1 MSQDNFNAGALTGVL
16 GVPVGDDYVV
26 GSDRAM
32 DPSNVVNEQL
42 EYYRARAAEY
52 DEWFFRQGR
61 YDRGDSHR
69 AEWFRELALVEAALR
84 EALPRGDVL
93 ELACGTGLWTRHL
106 VEGGRRVV
114 AVDASP
120 EAIAINRERVK
131 SDAVEYVAADLFSW
145 EPPAGRFDAVVF
157 AFWLSHVPPARFEE
171 FWRLVRTALKPTGT
185 TFFVDSLLEQASTA
199 RDHDAPDASGVVRRR
214 LNDGREFTIVKV
226 FYEPE
231 PLERRLA
238 ENGWHGWVRSS
249 GRFFVYGW
257 VREEESSVVP

>member
-1 MSQDNFNAGALTGVL
+1 ME
-16 GVPVGDDYVV
+16 P
-26 GSDRAM
+26 SDAI
-32 DPSNVVNEQL
+32 NEQL
-42 EYYRARAAEY
+42 AYYRARAGEY

-61 YDRGDSHR
+61 YDRGATHR

-131 SDAVEYVAADLFSW
+131 SDAVEYVVADLFSW
-145 EPPAGRFDAVVF
+145 EPPASRFDAVVF
-157 AFWLSHVPPARFEE
+157 AFWLSHVPAARFGT
-171 FWRLVRTALKPTGT
+171 FWRLVRTALKPNGT
-185 TFFVDSLLEQASTA
+185 AFFVDSLLEQASTA
-199 RDHDAPDASGVVRRR
+199 RDHGALDTAGIVERR
-214 LNDGREFTIVKV
+214 LNDGREFRIVKV

-238 ENGWHGWVRSS
+238 AGGWHGRVRSS
-249 GRFFVYGW
+249 GRFFVYGS
-257 VREEESSVVP
+257 VRKANPGADR